1 MLSDWIGA
9 LIGFG
14 LFGAFTVGLAISIGE
29 IPFMLIVAIVLLMGL
44 ADLVQTLRQRARNPG

>member
-29 IPFMLIVAIVLLMGL
+29 IPFILIVAVVLLMGL
-44 ADLVQTLRQRARNPG
+44 VDLAQTLREQTRKPD